1 MNHEKPSMPL
11 RLEAVKYIEI
21 SWWVEIE
28 TMILSSSK
36 LTWLAGKSPHLCVG
50 STSSNG
56 PFSPFAM
63 LVLPECMWEN
73 ESHHRNF
80 NHMLILVLLIYRCT
94 SRIYYIYC

>member
-63 LVLPECMWEN
+63 LVLPECNVGE
-73 ESHHRNF
+73 
-80 NHMLILVLLIYRCT
+80 
-94 SRIYYIYC
+94 RISS